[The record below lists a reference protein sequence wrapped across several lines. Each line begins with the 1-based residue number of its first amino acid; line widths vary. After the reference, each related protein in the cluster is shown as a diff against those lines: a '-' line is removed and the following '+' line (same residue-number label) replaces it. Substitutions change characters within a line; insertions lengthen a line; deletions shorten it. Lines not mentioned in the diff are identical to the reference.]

1 MAPQYFENLVARERA
16 IIDSDFYAE
25 IAEDLKDVEVQ
36 RALQIDPDSEIKWQ
50 DQQSTDI
57 DLEFV

>member
-1 MAPQYFENLVARERA
+1 MAPQYFENLVAREQA